1 MVSAMEVEQVEE
13 LKEENEKD
21 KTFSV
26 SVCDFSSCVWISSKG
41 LVNNG
46 VVDQNA
52 VYQKVLDSVIP
63 YFENKHGGKT
73 FVKNRGGEFIYW
85 KNDNIPDLS
94 NIYDRVYEAFK
105 SGVNSR
111 VEIEIKDLPATD
123 GRYADKYI
131 EVDDSKLK
139 LYAWVRSSED

>member
-1 MVSAMEVEQVEE
+1 MYQLWRVEQVEE
-13 LKEENEKD
+13 LEEENEKD

-26 SVCDFSSCVWISSKG
+26 SVCDFSSLYG
-41 LVNNG
+41 YLVKDWLIYG
-46 VVDQNA
+46 IVDQNA

-85 KNDNIPDLS
+85 RYDNVPDFS
-94 NIYDRVYEAFK
+94 NIYDKVYEAFK

-111 VEIEIKDLPATD
+111 VEVVIKDLPGTD

-131 EVDDSKLK
+131 
-139 LYAWVRSSED
+139 